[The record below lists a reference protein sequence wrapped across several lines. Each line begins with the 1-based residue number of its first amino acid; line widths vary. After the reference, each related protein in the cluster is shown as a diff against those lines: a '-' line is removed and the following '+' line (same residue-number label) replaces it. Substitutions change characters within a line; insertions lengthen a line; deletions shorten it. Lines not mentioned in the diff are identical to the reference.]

1 MKNSYILDVILN
13 TEYPFAKQI
22 SERDNCEKSIPVPI
36 CIYSPLFNY
45 TPRKHSLGGYIGIG
59 LSVCLSVRLS
69 RPTSTSFVRFP
80 PNFVEF
86 KIMMCEP
93 CSIKDFIVHWVL
105 PLLCFFGLRNFE
117 TIQYALCHRKF
128 TYMINQK
135 FMKLCTLQD
144 PNMKMCTL
152 VGYLG
157 PLSFTPVMLLW
168 T

>member
-36 CIYSPLFNY
+36 CIDSPLFNH
-45 TPRKHSLGGYIGIG
+45 TPRKHSLERYIGIG
-59 LSVCLSVRLS
+59 LSVRLS

-86 KIMMCEP
+86 KTMMCEL
-93 CSIKDFIVHWVL
+93 CSIKDFY
-105 PLLCFFGLRNFE
+105 C
-117 TIQYALCHRKF
+117 
-128 TYMINQK
+128 
-135 FMKLCTLQD
+135 
-144 PNMKMCTL
+144 
-152 VGYLG
+152 